1 MAKKNRRGILNQIV
15 EETKEEL
22 LQEDVVEQEPLVV
35 DLKAE
40 APEIQEEL
48 MAEEEIIAQEEYIN
62 EVPEEPCTC
71 TEPCVCEEPCQDPC
85 TCECEPVKMTFS
97 IPVHELTE
105 EEKQETLKKVKE
117 MFSNVAEEPVE
128 DVKVEEPVKEKPVVV
143 EKPKTSYLSY
153 KMSKRM

>member
-85 TCECEPVKMTFS
+85 TCECEPVITAT
-97 IPVHELTE
+97 I
-105 EEKQETLKKVKE
+105 KE
-117 MFSNVAEEPVE
+117 E
-128 DVKVEEPVKEKPVVV
+128 DVKDLDENFGIKFEEEIEKILPVQKVEEVKPVVV